1 MKIILQCNNGSYF
14 MLSIYRSL
22 ILLNSGSPKFS
33 SYNIFNLKLNKCFAF
48 NLFFETYEF
57 HGFRTQLYLY
67 GSNNFFNFEPFQ
79 AAMYC
84 RCKIIRG

>member
-1 MKIILQCNNGSYF
+1 

-79 AAMYC
+79 AAM
-84 RCKIIRG
+84 